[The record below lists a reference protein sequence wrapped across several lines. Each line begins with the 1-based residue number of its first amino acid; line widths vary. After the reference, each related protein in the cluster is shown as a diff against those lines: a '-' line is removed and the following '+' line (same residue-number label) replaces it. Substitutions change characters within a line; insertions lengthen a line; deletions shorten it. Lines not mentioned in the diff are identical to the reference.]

1 MLFKWDTVGVNA
13 NGGQGNWVNTTENMI
28 PGKGYIARAPV
39 GLGYLTNVTTPL
51 TANFIGRPNNGDYTI
66 PILRGTDFT
75 TLGTQGIARA
85 ATDDNWNLIGNP
97 YPSAIGVNEFLSL
110 AANSN
115 IVGGVR
121 LWRHLQTPTN
131 TIDPFYQNFTTNY
144 FSGDYLTVN
153 LTGMVSAPGDYK
165 IGSGQ
170 GFMVLMLPGAA
181 GSSTLTFNNQMRS
194 ATFANNQFFKNA
206 NILNTIEQNR
216 IWLDLINA
224 NGLASRTLVG
234 YVTDATND
242 EDRLFDMFSSNKSS
256 QNFYSLIN
264 QNPMLIQGK
273 ALPFDVNDSIAMGI
287 KTANDGIFTIAIASA
302 DGIFQNGN
310 QTVFLEDKLLNVLH
324 NLTAAPYQFTTIKG
338 IVNNRFLIRYS
349 QNVISDNSD
358 NQINVYVNNDIN
370 IKSTNELIKN
380 VTVYD
385 ILGRTL
391 LDMKNISKKEVLLS
405 TLRPTGNIV
414 IVKTMLQNDTETTK
428 KIIF

>member
-1 MLFKWDTVGVNA
+1 
-13 NGGQGNWVNTTENMI
+13 
-28 PGKGYIARAPV
+28 
-39 GLGYLTNVTTPL
+39 
-51 TANFIGRPNNGDYTI
+51 
-66 PILRGTDFT
+66 
-75 TLGTQGIARA
+75 
-85 ATDDNWNLIGNP
+85 
-97 YPSAIGVNEFLSL
+97 
-110 AANSN
+110 
-115 IVGGVR
+115 
-121 LWRHLQTPTN
+121 
-131 TIDPFYQNFTTNY
+131 
-144 FSGDYLTVN
+144 
-153 LTGMVSAPGDYK
+153 
-165 IGSGQ
+165 
-170 GFMVLMLPGAA
+170 MVLMLPGAA

-391 LDMKNISKKEVLLS
+391 LDLKNISKKEVLLS